1 MLSGMLNSAVSGVN
15 ASALSVAVAANNIV
29 NVSTQGYQRSEVVYQ
44 TLSTRQSGTSY
55 NAGGVLASPRQ
66 LTDAQELSSTDLGTE
81 FVALISAQTAYS
93 ASLKVLAAGEELSRS
108 ILSIRA

>member
-29 NVSTQGYQRSEVVYQ
+29 NVSSQGYQRSEVVYQ
-44 TLSTRQSGTSY
+44 TLSTRQSGTTY
-55 NAGGVLASPRQ
+55 TAGGVLASPRQ

-81 FVALISAQTAYS
+81 FVTLISAQTAYS
-93 ASLKVLAAGEELSRS
+93 ASLKVLTAGDELSRS
-108 ILSIRA
+108 LLSIRA